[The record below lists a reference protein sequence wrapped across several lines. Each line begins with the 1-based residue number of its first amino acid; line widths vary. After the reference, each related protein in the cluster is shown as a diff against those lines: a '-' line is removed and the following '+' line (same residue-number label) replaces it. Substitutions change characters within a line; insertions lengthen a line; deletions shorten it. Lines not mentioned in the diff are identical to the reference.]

1 MELTLRNPAEL
12 VSRLELTAGRRLL
25 LVDPPDALEE
35 IARQAR
41 EGKGETDVVEG
52 RKIRTVKD
60 TFDAAVVWREERVGS
75 QALLAG
81 IVKRLEP
88 DGALWVIVA
97 LKKVMG
103 VATPAAH
110 RLDLSDLTK
119 AFSPAGL
126 SLIREARV
134 SPWHVGYRF
143 GGPGGK
149 NAGA

>member
-1 MELTLRNPAEL
+1 MELTLKNPAEL
-12 VSRLELTAGRRLL
+12 VSRLDLAAGRRLL
-25 LVDPPDALEE
+25 LVDPPAALEE
-35 IARQAR
+35 IARRAR

-60 TFDAAVVWREERVGS
+60 TFDAVVLWREDRVGS
-75 QALLAG
+75 QALLAAL
-81 IVKRLEP
+81 VKRLDP
-88 DGALWVIVA
+88 AGALWVIVA

-103 VATPAAH
+103 VGTPAAH

-126 SLIREARV
+126 SFVREARV

-143 GGPGGK
+143 GGPVGK